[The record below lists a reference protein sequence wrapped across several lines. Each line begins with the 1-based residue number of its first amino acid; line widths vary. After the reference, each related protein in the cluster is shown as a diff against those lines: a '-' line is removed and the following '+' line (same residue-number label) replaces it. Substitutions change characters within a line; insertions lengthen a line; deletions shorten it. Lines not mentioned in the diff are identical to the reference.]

1 MSCSVGTRLEGVGAY
16 VLIPVFGVLAA
27 AGVGAAGV
35 TGSALFDFALNPRSE
50 RSVMARLRAGEAEG
64 LDSEAAA
71 SDPRRFE
78 ARRWF
83 EESKQGVQIEASD
96 GGSLRGWLL
105 PVEGIR
111 ASDDGR
117 ALESLDGATGEPRG
131 RVFGILCHGYSGRP
145 SDLCIEAQI
154 AHSFGITVLA
164 PAARGH
170 ERNDDRYVTMGW
182 RDANDLLGWID
193 LIRAFDPAARIALYG
208 VSMGGAE
215 VMMAS
220 GLALPPNVRCIV
232 EDCGYTSVWDEFSV
246 QIGMQLKLPA
256 VPLLNAA
263 SAVCR
268 ARAGYGF
275 KEASAERRLR
285 RAAVPMLFIHGSEDR
300 FVPFWMLDRLYDAC
314 ASPVKEKLIIEG
326 AGHGLSST
334 VDPDRYWG
342 AVGSFLQRYLF

>member
-1 MSCSVGTRLEGVGAY
+1 MEGVGAY
-16 VLIPVFGVLAA
+16 VLIPVFGVLAAAGVGAAGVTGRLAA

-50 RSVMARLRAGEAEG
+50 RSVMARLRAGETEG
-64 LDSEAAA
+64 FDSEAAA

-83 EESKQGVQIEASD
+83 EESKQSVQIESSD

-117 ALESLDGATGEPRG
+117 SLESLDGAT
-131 RVFGILCHGYSGRP
+131 VFGILCHGYSGRP
-145 SDLCIEAQI
+145 SDLCVEAQI

-193 LIRAFDPAARIALYG
+193 LIRAFDPAARIALI
-208 VSMGGAE
+208 
-215 VMMAS
+215 
-220 GLALPPNVRCIV
+220 AL
-232 EDCGYTSVWDEFSV
+232 G
-246 QIGMQLKLPA
+246 
-256 VPLLNAA
+256 
-263 SAVCR
+263 
-268 ARAGYGF
+268 
-275 KEASAERRLR
+275 
-285 RAAVPMLFIHGSEDR
+285 
-300 FVPFWMLDRLYDAC
+300 
-314 ASPVKEKLIIEG
+314 IEQG
-326 AGHGLSST
+326 
-334 VDPDRYWG
+334 
-342 AVGSFLQRYLF
+342 

>member
-16 VLIPVFGVLAA
+16 VLIPVFGALAA

-64 LDSEAAA
+64 FDSEAAA

-105 PVEGIR
+105 PAEGIR

-117 ALESLDGATGEPRG
+117 VLESLDGATGEPRG

-193 LIRAFDPAARIALYG
+193 LIRAFDPAARIVLYG

-220 GLALPPNVRCIV
+220 GLALPTNVRCIV

-246 QIGMQLKLPA
+246 QIGMQLKLP
-256 VPLLNAA
+256 
-263 SAVCR
+263 
-268 ARAGYGF
+268 
-275 KEASAERRLR
+275 
-285 RAAVPMLFIHGSEDR
+285 AVPMLFIHGSEDR

-342 AVGSFLQRYLF
+342 TVGSFLQRYLF